1 MGQEGTFTSEYTK
14 TYTTFSGCDIVASFG
29 DRIIGELQAI
39 TYSISRE
46 KAPVYTFGSA
56 EPRSFSRG
64 KRGIA
69 GTLVFTVFDRDALI
83 EELKKSQL
91 DHRVRRIGAGTNP
104 DRVDETVDRAPVS
117 IDEWDKA
124 MSDDFGDMLGTQSAE
139 EQNQED
145 QKDMIAPPVDPVYA
159 DEVPPFDVTITF
171 ANEYG
176 QMASMKIYGVEILNE
191 GVGYSIDAVSTE
203 RACSFVARRVDTM
216 QKEPR
221 EEEEG

>member
-1 MGQEGTFTSEYTK
+1 MANEHINASEYTK

-83 EELKKSQL
+83 EELKDS
-91 DHRVRRIGAGTNP
+91 HRVRRIGASTTFDGIE
-104 DRVDETVDRAPVS
+104 ETVDRAPIS
-117 IDEWDKA
+117 IDEWDEA
-124 MSDDFGDMLGTQSAE
+124 MSEDFGDLMSTRDSEQRME
-139 EQNQED
+139 EARKNE
-145 QKDMIAPPVDPVYA
+145 IAPEVEPIYA
-159 DEVPPFDVTITF
+159 DEIPPFDVTITF

-176 QMASMKIYGVEILNE
+176 QMASMKIYGVEVLNE

-221 EEEEG
+221 DPEE